1 MHQMQAA
8 VTALAAYHE
17 THRRAPKAFLPMSA
31 LLSVLV
37 IEDDP
42 QFRQRLCDSIAAAPD
57 LRLVGAAGD
66 AGSGLALLARH
77 QPQVLLL
84 DLGLPDLNGIEVIT
98 RSTDVAPHCE
108 VVVVTVF
115 GDEAHVMQALAAGA
129 TGYVLKDTPA
139 LDLAELVRA
148 VHAGGSPISPVIAR
162 RLLTRLAPA
171 ASSRQRQGA
180 SEPAASDADAG
191 LLSERECEMLG
202 FAAKGYSYREMA
214 QMMGVTQQTVLTY
227 VKRSY
232 RKLQVHSRAEAV
244 YEARKRGLMND

>member
-1 MHQMQAA
+1 
-8 VTALAAYHE
+8 
-17 THRRAPKAFLPMSA
+17 MSA

-42 QFRQRLCDSIAAAPD
+42 PFRQRLCDSIAAAPD

-66 AGSGLALLARH
+66 AASGLALLARH

-84 DLGLPDLNGIEVIT
+84 DLGLPDLSGIEVIA
-98 RSTDVAPHCE
+98 RSADIAPHCE

-139 LDLAELVRA
+139 LDLAEMVRA

-171 ASSRQRQGA
+171 GSSRQRAQASLPDTVA
-180 SEPAASDADAG
+180 SEADAG
-191 LLSERECEMLG
+191 LLSDRECEMLG
-202 FAAKGYSYREMA
+202 LAAKGYSYREIA

-232 RKLQVHSRAEAV
+232 RKLQVHSRSEAV
-244 YEARKRGLMND
+244 YEARKRGLMGD

>member
-1 MHQMQAA
+1 
-8 VTALAAYHE
+8 
-17 THRRAPKAFLPMSA
+17 MSA

-42 QFRQRLCDSIAAAPD
+42 LFRQRLCDSIAAAPD

-66 AGSGLALLARH
+66 AASGLALLARH

-98 RSTDVAPHCE
+98 RSEGIAPHCE

-139 LDLAELVRA
+139 LDLAEMVRA

-171 ASSRQRQGA
+171 VTSRQRPQASPPDTVA
-180 SEPAASDADAG
+180 SEADAG

-202 FAAKGYSYREMA
+202 MAAKGYSYREIA

-232 RKLQVHSRAEAV
+232 RKLQVHSRSEAV
-244 YEARKRGLMND
+244 YEARKRGLMGD

>member
-1 MHQMQAA
+1 
-8 VTALAAYHE
+8 
-17 THRRAPKAFLPMSA
+17 MSA

-42 QFRQRLCDSIAAAPD
+42 PFRQRLCDSIVAAPD

-66 AGSGLALLARH
+66 AASGLALLARH

-84 DLGLPDLNGIEVIT
+84 DLGLPDLHGIEVIT
-98 RSTDVAPHCE
+98 RCAGVAPHCE

-139 LDLAELVRA
+139 LDLAEMVRA

-162 RLLTRLAPA
+162 RLLTRLAP
-171 ASSRQRQGA
+171 RQRQAA
-180 SEPAASDADAG
+180 SPLPDAGGSDADAG

-202 FAAKGYSYREMA
+202 FAAKGYSYREIA
-214 QMMGVTQQTVLTY
+214 QRMGVTQQTVLTY

-244 YEARKRGLMND
+244 YEARKRGLMGD

>member
-1 MHQMQAA
+1 M
-8 VTALAAYHE
+8 
-17 THRRAPKAFLPMSA
+17 
-31 LLSVLV
+31 LV

-42 QFRQRLCDSIAAAPD
+42 PFRQRLGDSIAAAPD
-57 LRLVGAAGD
+57 LRRVGAAGE
-66 AGSGLALLARH
+66 AASGLALLARH

-84 DLGLPDLNGIEVIT
+84 DLGLPDLNGIEVIA
-98 RSTDVAPHCE
+98 RSAGIAPHCE

-139 LDLAELVRA
+139 LDLAEMVRA

-171 ASSRQRQGA
+171 VTSRQRPQASLSDTVA
-180 SEPAASDADAG
+180 SEADAG
-191 LLSERECEMLG
+191 LLSDRECEMLG
-202 FAAKGYSYREMA
+202 LAAKGYSYREIA
-214 QMMGVTQQTVLTY
+214 QMMGVSQQTVLTY

-232 RKLQVHSRAEAV
+232 RKLQVHSRSEAV
-244 YEARKRGLMND
+244 YEARKRGLMGD

>member
-1 MHQMQAA
+1 
-8 VTALAAYHE
+8 
-17 THRRAPKAFLPMSA
+17 MSA

-42 QFRQRLCDSIAAAPD
+42 QFRQRLCDSITAAPD

-66 AGSGLALLARH
+66 AASGLALLARH

-84 DLGLPDLNGIEVIT
+84 DLGLPDLNGIEVIA
-98 RSTDVAPHCE
+98 RSADVAPHCE

-115 GDEAHVMQALAAGA
+115 GDEAHVMQALAEGA

-162 RLLTRLAPA
+162 RLLTRLAPSG
-171 ASSRQRQGA
+171 SSRQRSPVQDTA
-180 SEPAASDADAG
+180 DADTG
-191 LLSERECEMLG
+191 LLSDRECEMLG
-202 FAAKGYSYREMA
+202 LAAKGYSYREIA
-214 QMMGVTQQTVLTY
+214 QMMGVAQQTVLTY

-244 YEARKRGLMND
+244 YEARKRGLMDD

>member
-1 MHQMQAA
+1 
-8 VTALAAYHE
+8 
-17 THRRAPKAFLPMSA
+17 MSA

-66 AGSGLALLARH
+66 AASGLALLARH
-77 QPQVLLL
+77 QPRVLLL
-84 DLGLPDLNGIEVIT
+84 DLGLPDMHGIEVIA
-98 RSTDVAPHCE
+98 RSMDVAPHCE

-139 LDLAELVRA
+139 LDLAEMVRA

-171 ASSRQRQGA
+171 GSSRQRSQA
-180 SEPAASDADAG
+180 TPLDTTASDADAG

-202 FAAKGYSYREMA
+202 FAAKGYSYREIA

-244 YEARKRGLMND
+244 YEARKRGLMGD

>member
-1 MHQMQAA
+1 M
-8 VTALAAYHE
+8 
-17 THRRAPKAFLPMSA
+17 HRRASNPPTPMSA

-42 QFRQRLCDSIAAAPD
+42 LFRQRLCDSIAAAPD

-66 AGSGLALLARH
+66 AASGLALLARH

-84 DLGLPDLNGIEVIT
+84 DLGLPDMNGIEVIART
-98 RSTDVAPHCE
+98 ADVAPHCE

-139 LDLAELVRA
+139 LDLAEMVRA

-162 RLLTRLAPA
+162 RLLTRLAPSG
-171 ASSRQRQGA
+171 SSRQRPQAVPPDTMA
-180 SEPAASDADAG
+180 SEADAG

-202 FAAKGYSYREMA
+202 LAAKGYSYREIA

-232 RKLQVHSRAEAV
+232 RKLQVHSRSEAV
-244 YEARKRGLMND
+244 YEARKRGLMGD

>member
-1 MHQMQAA
+1 
-8 VTALAAYHE
+8 
-17 THRRAPKAFLPMSA
+17 MSA

-66 AGSGLALLARH
+66 AASGLALLARH

-84 DLGLPDLNGIEVIT
+84 DLGLPDLNGIEVIART
-98 RSTDVAPHCE
+98 ADVAPHCE

-139 LDLAELVRA
+139 LDLAEMVRA

-171 ASSRQRQGA
+171 GSSRQRPQA
-180 SEPAASDADAG
+180 TPLDTTASDADAG

-202 FAAKGYSYREMA
+202 LAAKGYSYREIA

-232 RKLQVHSRAEAV
+232 RKLQVHSRSEAV
-244 YEARKRGLMND
+244 YEARKRGLMGD

>member
-1 MHQMQAA
+1 
-8 VTALAAYHE
+8 
-17 THRRAPKAFLPMSA
+17 MSA

-37 IEDDP
+37 IEDDLP
-42 QFRQRLCDSIAAAPD
+42 FRQRLCDSIAAAPD

-66 AGSGLALLARH
+66 AASGLALLARH

-84 DLGLPDLNGIEVIT
+84 DLGLPDLNGIEVIA
-98 RSTDVAPHCE
+98 RSAGIAPHCD

-139 LDLAELVRA
+139 LDLAEMVRA

-171 ASSRQRQGA
+171 GSSRQRAQASLPDTVA
-180 SEPAASDADAG
+180 SEADAG
-191 LLSERECEMLG
+191 LLSDRECEMLG
-202 FAAKGYSYREMA
+202 LAAKGYSYREIA
-214 QMMGVTQQTVLTY
+214 QMMGVSQQTVLTY

-232 RKLQVHSRAEAV
+232 RKLQVHSRSEAV
-244 YEARKRGLMND
+244 YEARKRGLMGD

>member
-1 MHQMQAA
+1 
-8 VTALAAYHE
+8 
-17 THRRAPKAFLPMSA
+17 MSA

-42 QFRQRLCDSIAAAPD
+42 PFRQRLCDSIAAAPD
-57 LRLVGAAGD
+57 LRLVGAAAD
-66 AGSGLALLARH
+66 AASGLALLARH

-84 DLGLPDLNGIEVIT
+84 DLGLPDLNGIEVIART
-98 RSTDVAPHCE
+98 ADVAPHCE

-139 LDLAELVRA
+139 LDLAEMVRA

-162 RLLTRLAPA
+162 RLLTRLAPVGA
-171 ASSRQRQGA
+171 SRQRAQTGPTDSTA
-180 SEPAASDADAG
+180 SEADTG

-202 FAAKGYSYREMA
+202 MAAKGYSYREIA

-232 RKLQVHSRAEAV
+232 RKLQVHSRSEAV
-244 YEARKRGLMND
+244 YEARKRGLMGD

>member
-1 MHQMQAA
+1 M
-8 VTALAAYHE
+8 
-17 THRRAPKAFLPMSA
+17 PA

-42 QFRQRLCDSIAAAPD
+42 LFRQRLCDSIAAAPD

-66 AGSGLALLARH
+66 AASGLALLARH

-84 DLGLPDLNGIEVIT
+84 DLGLPDLNGIEVIA
-98 RSTDVAPHCE
+98 RSAGVAPHCE

-139 LDLAELVRA
+139 LDLAEMVRA

-171 ASSRQRQGA
+171 GSRQRPQASPLEATA
-180 SEPAASDADAG
+180 SESDAG

-202 FAAKGYSYREMA
+202 LAAKGYSYREIA

-232 RKLQVHSRAEAV
+232 RKLQVHSRSEAV
-244 YEARKRGLMND
+244 YEARKRGLMGD

>member
-1 MHQMQAA
+1 
-8 VTALAAYHE
+8 
-17 THRRAPKAFLPMSA
+17 MSA

-42 QFRQRLCDSIAAAPD
+42 LFRQRLCDSIAAAPD

-66 AGSGLALLARH
+66 AASGLALLARH
-77 QPQVLLL
+77 QPRVLLL
-84 DLGLPDLNGIEVIT
+84 DLGLPDLHGIEVIA
-98 RSTDVAPHCE
+98 RSMDVAPHCE

-139 LDLAELVRA
+139 LDLAEMVRA

-171 ASSRQRQGA
+171 GGRQRPQA
-180 SEPAASDADAG
+180 SLPDTMAGEADAG

-202 FAAKGYSYREMA
+202 FAAKGYSYREIA

-232 RKLQVHSRAEAV
+232 RKLQVHSRSEAV
-244 YEARKRGLMND
+244 YEARKRGLMGD

>member
-1 MHQMQAA
+1 
-8 VTALAAYHE
+8 
-17 THRRAPKAFLPMSA
+17 MSA

-42 QFRQRLCDSIAAAPD
+42 LFRQRLCDSIAAAPD

-66 AGSGLALLARH
+66 AASGLALLARH

-84 DLGLPDLNGIEVIT
+84 DLGLPDLNGIEVIV
-98 RSTDVAPHCE
+98 RSAGVAPHCE

-139 LDLAELVRA
+139 LDLAEMVRA

-171 ASSRQRQGA
+171 GPSRQRVQAGPPETAA
-180 SEPAASDADAG
+180 SEADAG

-202 FAAKGYSYREMA
+202 MAAKGYSYREIA

-232 RKLQVHSRAEAV
+232 RKLQVHSRSEAV
-244 YEARKRGLMND
+244 YEARKRGLMGD